1 MAGYDWSHGMSNNAV
16 AAYEDGEKP
25 LSRWTKKDILEGIEE
40 AYDDEDVKAAAKK
53 LALSDLKRIFL
64 ICSGWH
70 HTSKYYNC
78 TDFYSVDDS
87 ICLADISDYLADK
100 RAGESAIKLL
110 AKREKWLKSHAW
122 HVQHAV
128 WTDSRGKCTDS
139 GKVQKSGAFFAD
151 HAEEAVKAELDRL
164 MPDIPSWLPAFM
176 QQRDLEKSF
185 SGKIYPAG
193 RKPSRWDY
201 EGHNFFRQG
210 EHRISQGV
218 ATITLQEYRGSE
230 WLDVDTYKPAT
241 WLAIP
246 QVLAWLESRII
257 YAPSVNSSEVEMD
270 GIRAYT
276 QQELHWLAAHGK
288 VAL

>member
-1 MAGYDWSHGMSNNAV
+1 M
-16 AAYEDGEKP
+16 
-25 LSRWTKKDILEGIEE
+25 SRWTKKDILEGIEE

-151 HAEEAVKAELDRL
+151 HAEEAVKAELDRRL
-164 MPDIPSWLPAFM
+164 A
-176 QQRDLEKSF
+176 
-185 SGKIYPAG
+185 PAG
-193 RKPSRWDY
+193 
-201 EGHNFFRQG
+201 
-210 EHRISQGV
+210 V
-218 ATITLQEYRGSE
+218 AVEDARLTH
-230 WLDVDTYKPAT
+230 
-241 WLAIP
+241 LA
-246 QVLAWLESRII
+246 
-257 YAPSVNSSEVEMD
+257 YAPEIAQAMLRRQQADAILAARKKIVEGAVSMVEMAVD
-270 GIRAYT
+270 RLSAGGAI
-276 QQELHWLAAHGK
+276 ELDDERKAAMAQNLMVVLCGESDAQP
-288 VAL
+288 VLNTGSLYA